1 MGKCYTDGSH
11 QWVPGD
17 PWSFPALS
25 PQCLSQSIVLVRH
38 LNVSFLS
45 MASPESWLTSS
56 SGAGGIFS
64 LLRAWVQLHQEP
76 HSPVFQRLFCSST
89 LCLHGIA
96 SCIEQWVVPNR
107 CVTWLEWRSEE
118 AVLSVQVTEMQVS
131 VDFVHKNKNF
141 ALCCWGRV
149 ASKRAVILSKS
160 C

>member
-45 MASPESWLTSS
+45 MASPECWLLTSS
-56 SGAGGIFS
+56 SGAGCLFR
-64 LLRAWVQLHQEP
+64 LLCARVQLHQEP
-76 HSPVFQRLFCSST
+76 HSPVLQRLFCSST

-107 CVTWLEWRSEE
+107 CVPWLEWRSEE
-118 AVLSVQVTEMQVS
+118 AMLSVQVTEMQVS

-141 ALCCWGRV
+141 CVVLLRPCGF
-149 ASKRAVILSKS
+149 
-160 C
+160 